1 MIQTQEIGSDKS
13 SNECLAQHRFFRKG
27 FAAHHSCTVI
37 MNELAFQHLPKRQ
50 DKKKLKLRSWMDI
63 QKESSSSLRS
73 IDNAWN
79 NVILFTHL

>member
-1 MIQTQEIGSDKS
+1 
-13 SNECLAQHRFFRKG
+13 
-27 FAAHHSCTVI
+27 VI